1 MSPRQRPL
9 TQRAKEDCMHPNIVN
24 RRHWTLTGSVVLC
37 VALGLPIGRQPMTA
51 SGGTYDLR
59 TVLTL
64 SAGNRPEGI
73 AVHPTGLVFVGNR
86 RVGGPVTGNEILR
99 ISPDGT
105 TTVFATLP
113 SSVAGTEGLLGLA
126 VDPGGDVYA
135 AFASFDDNHGVWR
148 VSRDGTSLE
157 RLPGS
162 SSIVFPNG
170 LAFDRN
176 GSLYV
181 SDSFGGAI
189 WRSET
194 GAPFT
199 RWVEDPLLLPL
210 PTDPFGIPLPGAN
223 GLAFEAPD
231 TLYVANTE
239 QGLIA
244 RVRIER
250 DGGSGAVEAVTMPF
264 AVPTVDG
271 IAMDI
276 RGHIY
281 AVIPGFSLL
290 QSSPLVKV
298 DPRSGAVNPVVT
310 DPVAAGSFDTPLSVA
325 FGAGQ
330 WGARTVLVT
339 NGDLPVVSG
348 GAGPGV
354 VQLDVGVP
362 GNAGDRR
369 PSALPDRDRV
379 ASGYRGRTS
388 ATPGFTRT
396 SAPTSMTIRS
406 SPISTRPR

>member
-1 MSPRQRPL
+1 
-9 TQRAKEDCMHPNIVN
+9 MHPNIVN
-24 RRHWTLTGSVVLC
+24 PTHWTLTGSVLLC
-37 VALGLPIGRQPMTA
+37 VAIGLPIGRQTATA
-51 SGGTYDLR
+51 SAAISDVR
-59 TVLTL
+59 TVLAL
-64 SAGNRPEGI
+64 PADSRPEGI

-86 RVGGPVTGNEILR
+86 RVGGPVTTNEILR

-105 TTVFATLP
+105 TSVFATLP
-113 SSVAGTEGLLGLA
+113 SSDAEAEGLLGLA
-126 VDPGGDVYA
+126 VDPVGDVYA
-135 AFASFDDNHGVWR
+135 AFASFDHNHGVWR

-162 SSIVFPNG
+162 SSIVFPNA
-170 LAFDRN
+170 LTFDRN

-189 WRSET
+189 WRSER

-199 RWVEDPLLLPL
+199 RWVADPLLLPL
-210 PTDPFGIPLPGAN
+210 ATDPFGVPLPGAN

-239 QGLIA
+239 RGLIA

-250 DGGSGAVEAVTMPF
+250 DGRPGAVEAMTMPF

-281 AVIPGFSLL
+281 AVIPGFALL
-290 QSSPLVKV
+290 QSSPLVRV
-298 DPRSGAVNPVVT
+298 DPRSGAVHPVVT

-330 WGARTVLVT
+330 WGVRTVLVT

-354 VQLDVGVP
+354 VQVDVGVP
-362 GNAGDRR
+362 GM
-369 PSALPDRDRV
+369 PV
-379 ASGYRGRTS
+379 W
-388 ATPGFTRT
+388 
-396 SAPTSMTIRS
+396 
-406 SPISTRPR
+406 